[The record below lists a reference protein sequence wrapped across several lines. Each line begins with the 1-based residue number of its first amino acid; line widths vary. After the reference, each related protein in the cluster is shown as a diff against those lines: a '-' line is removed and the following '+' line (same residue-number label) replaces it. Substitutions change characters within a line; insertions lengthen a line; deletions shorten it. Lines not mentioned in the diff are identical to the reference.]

1 MIPYSYPISGWRD
14 KLVSYNGINFEYD
27 NLGNPTKY
35 MNNTLVWSHGRQLVK
50 FGDIAEYT
58 YNANGIRTSKKTNGF
73 TTLYYLSDDKIIRQ
87 HDQLNVLDFYYGID
101 GISGFHI
108 SSQNAVYK
116 GTPLNH
122 YFYYKKNLQGDI
134 IGIIDADGEEIVHY
148 VYDAWGNHKAID
160 GKTGSTLDIS
170 SYDSYT
176 NTSNIVQFI
185 ATKNP
190 FRYRSYYY
198 DYETGLYYLN
208 SRYYNPEIGRFIN
221 ADDVEYLDADTI
233 NGLNLY
239 AYCGSNPIMY
249 SDPSG
254 HFALLACILGLIALA
269 GMGLTIG
276 GVASGNNTL
285 TAIGLTMVAAPAL
298 ISGGMAISL
307 LTPVGLGV
315 GLTSTLA
322 GVGTGLFASA
332 EYQEAF
338 TGNNWMLD
346 AGMSEEWYNG
356 LMLATASLAT
366 LGTFASSFTYSFNIN
381 SIQKIGKVDNYYGIK
396 FTQKAPSGNL
406 RVKTLGIHP
415 AHNGHPIHWQL
426 NNINPV
432 TGGIGKKI
440 RWDLLLRRLIGK

>member
-160 GKTGSTLDIS
+160 GKTSSTLDIS

-239 AYCGSNPIMY
+239 AYCGSNPANLIDPFGQFPVSLQLLNKLVRDSNDKRKKPFVSFNLEHSWSLFNGIYKYLFVNVEYTLSTSPY
-249 SDPSG
+249 SPDTFHGFTSTGINGIKSG
-254 HFALLACILGLIALA
+254 VGVNLFDKIGVNVYYNTDISVGFELQLSPIHVGASIGLDGIGVNFGISIGNTTHDINVNVSWITAGLCTALLVSPVPGSRVVAFFVFLFDLI
-269 GMGLTIG
+269 
-276 GVASGNNTL
+276 
-285 TAIGLTMVAAPAL
+285 
-298 ISGGMAISL
+298 
-307 LTPVGLGV
+307 
-315 GLTSTLA
+315 
-322 GVGTGLFASA
+322 F
-332 EYQEAF
+332 
-338 TGNNWMLD
+338 
-346 AGMSEEWYNG
+346 
-356 LMLATASLAT
+356 
-366 LGTFASSFTYSFNIN
+366 
-381 SIQKIGKVDNYYGIK
+381 
-396 FTQKAPSGNL
+396 
-406 RVKTLGIHP
+406 
-415 AHNGHPIHWQL
+415 
-426 NNINPV
+426 
-432 TGGIGKKI
+432 
-440 RWDLLLRRLIGK
+440 